1 MLEEKNIAVLDC
13 NLKILKLEEKNIAI
27 LNSHLKILM
36 LEEKNIAG
44 AGVLSTKPRHAD
56 SSAENQNIPLHHL

>member
-1 MLEEKNIAVLDC
+1 MLEEKNIKIFNC
-13 NLKILKLEEKNIAI
+13 HLKILKF
-27 LNSHLKILM
+27 
-36 LEEKNIAG
+36 EEKNIAG